1 MKALCVVAHPDD
13 CVIFA
18 YSYIHNHPELDWTI
32 GYLTYTATDDRG
44 AELAAFWQRRG
55 IPCVFLGYVDN
66 YRDIAAGQ
74 ISFDTV
80 AARAD
85 LAALVEGYD
94 LVLTHDEHGDY
105 GHLHHV
111 FVHDCVQHHGNLV
124 TFAKLNEGTV
134 TLTVPPGSYDLAE
147 LPQHQHIVA
156 SFFPNGV
163 HRNNYTEVSQ

>member
-13 CVIFA
+13 CIIFG

-32 GYLTYTATDDRG
+32 GYLTYTAEDARG

-55 IPCVFLGYVDN
+55 IPCVFLGYVDD
-66 YRDIAAGQ
+66 YRDIEAGQ

-80 AARAD
+80 AAAEDLRTLAD
-85 LAALVEGYD
+85 QFD

-111 FVHDCVQHHGNLV
+111 FVHDCVQHHSCLV
-124 TFAKLNEGTV
+124 TFAKPNQGTIY
-134 TLTVPPGSYDLAE
+134 TIPAETYSLSE
-147 LPQHQHIVA
+147 LPVHGEIIAGFHYTVHQNSYKEHV
-156 SFFPNGV
+156 
-163 HRNNYTEVSQ
+163 